1 MYHAIA
7 QDIIKSIMADEYT
20 TKLPTE
26 KVLMQRFDASRNTIR
41 KAIDVVFRHGLLRRV
56 QGSGNFI
63 IKQPANSGTILNLSI
78 GFDRAA
84 MVEGGPLVSQVVTF
98 DKVQADDRLAGQGNI
113 AVGTELYRVIRLRYL
128 KGTLYDLEE
137 SYFPRTV
144 VPFLSTDSVQHSI
157 FAFLRE
163 AYDIYGSTTENYV
176 HQVRLNDERAALIGV
191 PVGDKTMC
199 LDAINY
205 LANGDVFNFSQTF
218 FVYPDL
224 ELYYHTENIDL
235 QK

>member
-7 QDIIKSIMADEYT
+7 QEIIKSIMADEYD

-26 KVLMQRFDASRNTIR
+26 KDLMVRFDASRSTIR

-63 IKQPANSGTILNLSI
+63 IKQPQASATVLNLSI
-78 GFDRAA
+78 GFDRSA
-84 MVEGGPLVSQVVTF
+84 MVEGGPLVSKVITF
-98 DKVQADDRLAGQGNI
+98 DKVKADEQLAKQGNI
-113 AVGTELYRVIRLRYL
+113 EVGDELHRVIRLRYL
-128 KGTLYDLEE
+128 KDALYDLEE
-137 SYFPRTV
+137 SYFPKAV
-144 VPFLSTDSVQHSI
+144 VPFLSAESVQHSI

-176 HQVRLNDERAALIGV
+176 HQVRLDAERAKLVGE
-191 PVGDKTMC
+191 PEGDKTMC
-199 LDAINY
+199 LDGINY
-205 LANGDVFNFSQTF
+205 LANGSVFNFSRTF

-235 QK
+235 QH

>member
-7 QDIIKSIMADEYT
+7 QDIIKSIMADEYE

-26 KVLMQRFDASRNTIR
+26 KDLMVRFNASRNTVR

-63 IKQPANSGTILNLSI
+63 IKQPRSSKTVLNLSI

-84 MVEGGPLVSQVVTF
+84 MVEGGPLISKVVKF
-98 DKVQADDRLAGQGNI
+98 DKIQADEQLAKQGNI
-113 AVGTELYRVIRLRYL
+113 AVGDELYQVVRLRYL
-128 KGTLYDLEE
+128 KDVLYDLEE
-137 SYFPRTV
+137 SYFPRSV
-144 VPFLSTDSVQHSI
+144 VPFLSEDSVQHSI

-163 AYDIYGSTTENYV
+163 AYDVYGSTTENYV
-176 HQVRLNDERAALIGV
+176 HQVRLNAERAKLIDV
-191 PVGDKTMC
+191 PVGDKTLC

-205 LANGDVFNFSQTF
+205 LTNGVVFNFSTTY

-235 QK
+235 QS

>member
-7 QDIIKSIMADEYT
+7 QDIIKAIVAGEYE

-26 KVLMQRFDASRNTIR
+26 KALMTQFDASRTTIR
-41 KAIDVVFRHGLLRRV
+41 RAIDVVFRHGLLRRV

-63 IKQPANSGTILNLSI
+63 VKQPQNSATVLNLSI

-84 MVEGGPLVSQVVTF
+84 MVAGGPLISKVVTF
-98 DKVQADDRLAGQGNI
+98 DRIKADEQLAKQGNI
-113 AVGTELYRVIRLRYL
+113 AVGDELYRVIRLRYL
-128 KGTLYDLEE
+128 QDQLYDLEE
-137 SYFPRTV
+137 SYFPRAV
-144 VPFLSTDSVQHSI
+144 VPYLSEDGVQHSI
-157 FAFLRE
+157 FAFLRD
-163 AYDIYGSTTENYV
+163 AYGIYGSTTENYV
-176 HQVRLNDERAALIGV
+176 HQVRLNATRAKLVGQ

-199 LDAINY
+199 LDGINY
-205 LANGDVFNFSQTF
+205 LASGIVFNFSKTF

-235 QK
+235 QD